1 MSCKSTICYGH
12 WPYLVLFANIGCLK
26 TSRAQQYKQ
35 WGITAKQNTIAE
47 QVRGTTRCVTKSMIY
62 FQTSKHSCFQER
74 KHILKQAK
82 KKKIS
87 SYIQTCEGTGPGSS
101 EYKCLIPAL
110 VQLMYKSG
118 VDRKPPTKP
127 GQPKHSIF
135 SYCLSMTV
143 CVCLNQQRTEM
154 QNGGSNP
161 RSVILLT
168 TCVLF
173 G

>member
-1 MSCKSTICYGH
+1 MFSREKTY
-12 WPYLVLFANIGCLK
+12 FK
-26 TSRAQQYKQ
+26 TSKKEEDF
-35 WGITAKQNTIAE
+35 I
-47 QVRGTTRCVTKSMIY
+47 IY
-62 FQTSKHSCFQER
+62 S
-74 KHILKQAK
+74 L
-82 KKKIS
+82 
-87 SYIQTCEGTGPGSS
+87 CEGP
-101 EYKCLIPAL
+101 
-110 VQLMYKSG
+110 MYKSG